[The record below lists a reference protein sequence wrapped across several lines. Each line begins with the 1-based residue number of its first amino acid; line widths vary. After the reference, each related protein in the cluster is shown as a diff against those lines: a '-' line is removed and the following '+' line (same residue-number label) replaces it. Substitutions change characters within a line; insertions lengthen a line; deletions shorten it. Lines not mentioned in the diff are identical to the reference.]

1 MRCADDE
8 RNADDGARLCVLS
21 KRLPPIGRELYEPGP
36 GESTTGWFSA
46 RADCEPKPPAPSFDE
61 RPNDFCEVAAIP
73 MASYAS
79 YCPGSPICSSTFD
92 NRFEPDLNAD
102 DGRFAS
108 RRAPALVAM
117 PAVLYEPGPGVAARR
132 YALLAAFS
140 ACSDARCDG
149 VRPPVAVFGIAGKLR
164 ACARRTKKRVL
175 EASFRASILGPIWR
189 VFGV

>member
-1 MRCADDE
+1 MDQCLIIICIHSHFFDFAWTPDFQR
-8 RNADDGARLCVLS
+8 R
-21 KRLPPIGRELYEPGP
+21 Y
-36 GESTTGWFSA
+36 ST
-46 RADCEPKPPAPSFDE
+46 SFDE

-92 NRFEPDLNAD
+92 SRFEPDLNAD

-149 VRPPVAVFGIAGKLR
+149 VSPPVAVFGIAGKLR
-164 ACARRTKKRVL
+164 VHGGAEANQSAQQQNSVEVL
-175 EASFRASILGPIWR
+175 G
-189 VFGV
+189 